1 MKQFSSRAM
10 KVYRVSTKLSHKIIL
25 GLFAFVLLWLAAC
38 NSSQKSNEDKET
50 ISGDLVIFHAG
61 SLSVPFHEIADSF
74 ETIHPQVN
82 VKLEAAGSVDCARKI
97 TDLERK
103 ADIMASADYKVINE
117 LLIPDYT
124 DWLIK
129 FAANEMAIVYHK
141 DSKYA
146 SKIDENNWP
155 EILLKE
161 DVYYGRS
168 DPDSDPC
175 GYRSVLT
182 AKLAEDYYDK
192 ENFAEEILSKNRNF
206 IRPKETD
213 LLSLLETNTLDYIFL
228 YRSVAEQHGLEYLL
242 LPDSIN
248 LGNPELSEHYAS
260 VNVKIAGKKPGEKI
274 NIKGEPMIYG
284 VTMLKNAPNPE
295 VARRFLHFLLSE
307 EQGLKIIENN
317 GQPSLVP
324 TSSKTYEKI
333 PESFKKYAHD

>member
-1 MKQFSSRAM
+1 M
-10 KVYRVSTKLSHKIIL
+10 KLSNNKIL
-25 GLFAFVLLWLAAC
+25 GFIFVLLLFGTVAC
-38 NSSQKSNEDKET
+38 NSNSGQKNHENSKT
-50 ISGDLVIFHAG
+50 VSGDLTIFHAG

-74 ETIHPQVN
+74 ETLYPQVN

-97 TDLERK
+97 TDLKRN

-117 LLIPDYT
+117 LLIPEYT
-124 DWLIK
+124 EWLIK
-129 FAANEMAIVYHK
+129 FAANEMAIVYGK
-141 DSKYA
+141 NSKYA
-146 SKIDENNWP
+146 SKIDVHNWP

-182 AKLAEDYYDK
+182 AKLAEDYYNK
-192 ENFAEEILSKNRNF
+192 ENFAKEILSKNKNF

-248 LGNPELSEHYAS
+248 LGNPELSAHYAK
-260 VNVKIAGKKPGEKI
+260 VDVKIAGKKPGENI

-295 VARRFLHFLLSE
+295 VAKEFLHFLLSE
-307 EQGLKIIENN
+307 DHGLKIIENN

-324 TSSKTYEKI
+324 ASSKTYEKI
-333 PESFKKYAHD
+333 PEPFKKYALD

>member
-1 MKQFSSRAM
+1 M
-10 KVYRVSTKLSHKIIL
+10 KLSNKTFL
-25 GLFAFVLLWLAAC
+25 GLFVIFLWLGAC
-38 NSSQKSNEDKET
+38 NSTQKDNEASEKF
-50 ISGDLVIFHAG
+50 SGDLIIFHAG

-97 TDLERK
+97 TDLKRE
-103 ADIMASADYKVINE
+103 ADIMASADHKVINE
-117 LLIPDYT
+117 LLIPEHT

-129 FAANEMAIVYHK
+129 FAANEMAIVYDK
-141 DSKYA
+141 NSKYA
-146 SKIDENNWP
+146 SKIDVNNWP
-155 EILLKE
+155 EIFLKE

-182 AKLAEDYYDK
+182 AKLAENYYDK
-192 ENFAEEILSKNRNF
+192 ENFAGKILNKDKNF

-213 LLSLLETNTLDYIFL
+213 LLNLLETNSLDYIFL

-248 LGNPELSEHYAS
+248 LGNPELSGHYAKAD
-260 VNVKIAGKKPGEKI
+260 VKIAGKKPGEKI
-274 NIKGEPMIYG
+274 NIQGEPMVYG
-284 VTMLKNAPNPE
+284 VTMLKNALNPE
-295 VARRFLHFLLSE
+295 VAKEFLHYLLSE
-307 EQGLKIIENN
+307 DHGLKIIENN

-324 TSSKTYEKI
+324 SSTKTYEKI
-333 PESFKKYAHD
+333 PETFKKYAHD